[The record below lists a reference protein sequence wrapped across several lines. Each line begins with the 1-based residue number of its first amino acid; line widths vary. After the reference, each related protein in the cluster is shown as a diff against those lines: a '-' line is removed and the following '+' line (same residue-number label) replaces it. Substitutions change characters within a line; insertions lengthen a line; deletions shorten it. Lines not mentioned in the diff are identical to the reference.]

1 MSKKIVS
8 LTLFSMFLLSA
19 MVVTS
24 VVAQPRVVGVN
35 VGDWGE
41 YAIFYSGN
49 ATFPPQLPFGLEWM
63 KLTVQEIFGTNITYE
78 HINHY
83 ANGTEEDGINSVDV
97 DTGQGNGIGFFIAA
111 NLTAG
116 ELIYTSPPPSG
127 PFGLNFG
134 GATINE
140 TVSKLYAGET
150 VKTNHLNITRSESY
164 PELNMT
170 TSQNFYW
177 YKATGM
183 VAEMSVSV
191 LYQWAGGNITWL
203 EWRVAITA
211 VIPEFPQ
218 FLIMPLFML
227 TTLLIVIVYRRK
239 HSM

>member
-1 MSKKIVS
+1 MKRKYVLMIPAIVIFIGM
-8 LTLFSMFLLSA
+8 LGAESA
-19 MVVTS
+19 LG
-24 VVAQPRVVGVN
+24 QRIVGVN

-41 YAIFYSGN
+41 YTIFCSGN

-227 TTLLIVIVYRRK
+227 TTLLIVILYRRR